1 MVATSIR
8 VLTYNLCNEQE
19 GERAFALRFDAIA
32 AAILD
37 AAPDVVCLQE
47 VPDTNTVV
55 ELAGLLVERQ
65 RRAMFM
71 ALTKLE
77 RANGWVEYLAII
89 HPGTRRTATRFA
101 APGGERIALSLTL
114 SSAPL
119 TVMSA
124 HLDPHTAEARRV
136 EAEGL
141 LAGLHGEGATVIC
154 GGLNADADD
163 DGGLPVPFRD
173 RLATLAPASEGSP
186 IPTAL
191 RSEPSAPG
199 VRDYILGSGV
209 KTIASGLIGLEPI
222 GGIIPS
228 DHAGVWADIE
238 LA

>member
-19 GERAFALRFDAIA
+19 GERAVRLRFKAIA

-55 ELAGLLVERQ
+55 ELAGLLVEQQ

-77 RANGWVEYLAII
+77 RTNGWVEYLAII
-89 HPGTRRTATRFA
+89 HPGTRHTATRYA

-119 TVMSA
+119 TVISA

-141 LAGLHGEGATVIC
+141 LAGLHGEGAIVIG
-154 GGLNADADD
+154 GGLNADD

-186 IPTAL
+186 TFPTAL
-191 RSEPSAPG
+191 RSEQSGPG

-209 KTIASGLIGLEPI
+209 KTVALGLIGLEPI
-222 GGIIPS
+222 GGIVPS

>member
-8 VLTYNLCNEQE
+8 VLTYNLCNEHE
-19 GERAFALRFDAIA
+19 GDRAFARRFDAIC

-89 HPGTRRTATRFA
+89 HPGTRRTASRYA
-101 APGGERIALSLTL
+101 APGGERIALSVTL

-124 HLDPHTAEARRV
+124 HLDPHASAARRV

-141 LAGLHGEGATVIC
+141 LSALPGEGAAVIC
-154 GGLNADADD
+154 GGFNADD
-163 DGGLPVPFRD
+163 DGGLPAPFRD
-173 RLATLAPASEGSP
+173 RLATLAPEPAGPSTFPTGLRAEEG
-186 IPTAL
+186 
-191 RSEPSAPG
+191 APG
-199 VRDYILGSGV
+199 MRDYIIGTGV

-222 GGIIPS
+222 GGVVPS

>member
-1 MVATSIR
+1 MVASSIR

-19 GERAFALRFDAIA
+19 GERAFALRFHAIA

-47 VPDTNTVV
+47 VPNTNSVV

-89 HPGTRRTATRFA
+89 HPGTRRTATRYA
-101 APGGERIALSLTL
+101 ALTGERIALSLTL

-124 HLDPHTAEARRV
+124 HLDPHTSAARRT
-136 EAEGL
+136 EAEGIL
-141 LAGLHGEGATVIC
+141 SGLPGEGAAVIC
-154 GGLNADADD
+154 GGLNADD
-163 DGGLPVPFRD
+163 DGGLPVPFRE

-186 IPTAL
+186 TFPTPL
-191 RSEPSAPG
+191 RAEQGSPG

-222 GGIIPS
+222 GGIVPS

-238 LA
+238 LS

>member
-19 GERAFALRFDAIA
+19 GDRAFARRFKAIA

-77 RANGWVEYLAII
+77 RTNGWVEYLAII
-89 HPGTRRTATRFA
+89 HPGTRHTATRYA

-141 LAGLHGEGATVIC
+141 LAGLHGEGAIVIG
-154 GGLNADADD
+154 GGLNADD

-186 IPTAL
+186 TFPTTL
-191 RSEPSAPG
+191 RSEQSAPG
-199 VRDYILGSGV
+199 VRDYILGSRV

-222 GGIIPS
+222 GGIVPS